1 VITRFASERRNDSRT
16 VLELLRKYTLPP
28 STIFTV
34 QLRTEPLFDHLVL
47 AVLAQNVFNLDRADD
62 AFRPDRVTGGVPRE
76 GLLVFGS
83 ARVVF

>member
-1 VITRFASERRNDSRT
+1 
-16 VLELLRKYTLPP
+16 
-28 STIFTV
+28 
-34 QLRTEPLFDHLVL
+34 LFDHLVL